1 MQNFFKTGVYAV
13 VLTVVLLAA
22 CERPSSPNFT
32 IEQRSSVPI
41 IKEITYEF
49 LGGKGSLID
58 TTSSSF
64 EDLFAVDGDGLI
76 RIVQEIEFEIGEFDS
91 AIPELEIDPI
101 VIEAEIGELKVDDF
115 DASFESEIGDIE
127 IAAEA
132 SDPIDA
138 EVGTFRAEFSGDGS
152 ASFNEIT
159 QLNPALFPATTPV
172 PAGNSPNIDIVLDV
186 DSFQSAVIES
196 GGMQITFRNELGF
209 QIDQLFTTLISNGNT
224 LASEQETQNIAHNST
239 RTINFDFNDNDLLE
253 VPLSIRIR
261 VTWSNTVMQSEP
273 GDLIVQDA
281 SDNDLIVKSA
291 TADIPQQV
299 ISPETPNIEIN
310 NPNFQF
316 AIAKV
321 ENDPNVNRIRVS
333 LTNNSELPLTNSTFN
348 GLPTIELRNSDNDVI
363 DQLQPF
369 AISGSPG
376 ATSISS
382 GQTGVAEFN
391 LDGQKLTKV
400 LSYSLNAGTAGGA
413 LLTVNS
419 TDVLSISSTTTTLIL
434 AEANSD
440 IDPQSGISLSDEKEV
455 EGDFVN
461 AQVDNGTLS
470 ISFTNDSNIP
480 LNIDNLTF
488 SNAVAFKA
496 KNTGNTFASGSE
508 IGSISNVV
516 IPANSSIVEV
526 IDISGKGISN
536 RIRYDGTAS
545 SPGTAAPTSVNASD
559 VIRTAINGSV
569 TLLSATSI
577 LDPQDFLTDG
587 VISIDAEEFSLTSPE
602 HYVQIKSG
610 LLNFTSINNQID
622 LDIDSLIIEFPDIRR
637 PINNYHPD
645 SILVIRFAGNNRVQ
659 RRSANTP
666 AQLIVDLTNHR
677 IYAANNEIRYFV
689 RAYTENTRISAD
701 PERTVNNTDRLEANV
716 EIQDLKIASARGN
729 VTPKTIRLNSEPETG
744 DSSLDLFNEDVVLLT
759 DISELE
765 ELSNRI
771 SDIKFFNPNLNLSYE
786 TNVGVDTD
794 VFAAILGVSAQGNE
808 VYLRGSTGSPFQVTS
823 NDTVGGF
830 FSRGAPVSS
839 SDLVKFRFSGAENMG
854 SLSPLRTLSFNS
866 DNSNVEDFLSNLPT
880 KIRFV
885 GKALVN
891 PDNNIGFIVDPIDL
905 FTNMGLDVPLNFAT
919 PTNPG
924 VSTDTLDI
932 SLADL
937 PDEDSDTPLKSAR
950 FILSYD
956 NGLPLQLN
964 IAMKF
969 IDANGQLV
977 TEAPLSSN
985 PADGPYV
992 VNAANIDPTSG
1003 FVTTSNRGV
1012 IAFNFS
1018 EDQLKTLNK
1027 TEQLILRI
1035 EFSSTNNQ
1043 EVKLRA
1049 TDTVKIGL
1057 SAEFSNQVRVK

>member
-1 MQNFFKTGVYAV
+1 MQNFFKSGVYAV
-13 VLTVVLLAA
+13 IITVVALVA
-22 CERPSSPNFT
+22 CERPSSPDFK

-41 IKEITYEF
+41 IKGITYEF

-64 EDLFAVDGDGLI
+64 EDLFAIDGDGLI

-115 DASFESEIGDIE
+115 DASFESQIGDIE

-132 SDPIDA
+132 SDPINA
-138 EVGTFRAEFSGDGS
+138 EVGTFRAEFSGSGS
-152 ASFNEIT
+152 ASFNDIT
-159 QLNPALFPATTPV
+159 QLDPALFPANTPV
-172 PAGNSPNIDIVLDV
+172 PAGNSPNIDIALDV
-186 DSFQSAVIES
+186 DSFKSAVIQS

-209 QIDQLFTTLISNGNT
+209 QIDQLFTTLISNGNPLT
-224 LASEQETQNIAHNST
+224 PEQATQNIAHNST
-239 RTINFDFNDNDLLE
+239 RTINFNFNDNDLLE
-253 VPLSIRIR
+253 VPLVIRLR
-261 VTWSNTVMQSEP
+261 VAWSNTNMQSEP
-273 GDLIVQDA
+273 GNLQVQEA
-281 SDNDLIVKSA
+281 TDNDLIVKSA

-299 ISPETPNIEIN
+299 ISPATPNIEIN

-321 ENDPNVNRIRVS
+321 ENDPNVNRIRIS

-348 GLPTIELRNSDNDVI
+348 GLPTIELRNSDNNVI
-363 DQLQPF
+363 DQVQLF

-376 ATSISS
+376 ALSISS

-400 LSYSLNAGTAGGA
+400 LSYALNAGTAGGT

-419 TDVLSISSTTTTLIL
+419 TDVLSISSTTTALIL

-440 IDPQSGISLSDEKEV
+440 IDPQSNISLTDEKEV

-470 ISFTNDSNIP
+470 ISFTNGSNIP
-480 LNIDNLTF
+480 LKIDNLTF
-488 SNAVAFKA
+488 TNAVAFKA
-496 KNTGNTFASGSE
+496 KNTGSSFASGSE
-508 IGSISNVV
+508 IGALTNVV

-526 IDISGKGISN
+526 IDISGRGISN
-536 RIRYDGTAS
+536 RIRYNGTAS
-545 SPGTAAPTSVNASD
+545 SPGTGAPTTVTASD
-559 VIRTAINGSV
+559 VIRTSITGSV
-569 TLLSATSI
+569 SLLSATSI

-587 VISIDAEEFSLTSPE
+587 IITIDAEEFSLKSPD
-602 HYVQIKSG
+602 HYVQIKTG
-610 LLNFTSINNQID
+610 LINFTSINNQID
-622 LDIDSLIIEFPDIRR
+622 LDLDSLIIEFPDIRR
-637 PINNYHPD
+637 PVNNYHPD
-645 SILVIRFAGNNRVQ
+645 SILVIRFAGNERVR

-666 AQLIVDLTNHR
+666 AQLIIDLSNHR
-677 IYAANNEIRYFV
+677 IYANNNEIRYFV
-689 RAYTENTRISAD
+689 RAYTENTRTTSD

-716 EIQDLKIASARGN
+716 QIQDLKIASAIGN
-729 VTPKTIRLNSEPETG
+729 VSPKTIRLNSEPDTG
-744 DSSLDLFNEDVVLLT
+744 DSTLDLFNEDVVLLT

-771 SDIKFFNPNLNLSYE
+771 SDIKFFKPNLNLAYE

-794 VFAAILGVSAQGNE
+794 VFAAIIGVSAQGKE
-808 VYLRGSTGSPFQVTS
+808 VFLKGSPGSSFEITS
-823 NDTVGGF
+823 SDTVGGF
-830 FSRGAPVSS
+830 FSRGALVSK
-839 SDLVKFRFSGAENMG
+839 SDLVKFRFSGSETMG

-866 DNSNVEDFLSNLPT
+866 ENSNVEDFLSNLPT
-880 KIRFV
+880 QIRFV

-891 PDNNIGFIVDPIDL
+891 PNNTVGFIVDPIDL

-932 SLADL
+932 SLSDL
-937 PDEDSDTPLKSAR
+937 PDENSDDPLKSAR
-950 FILSYD
+950 FILSYE

-977 TEAPLSSN
+977 TEAPLSTN
-985 PADGPYV
+985 AADGPYV
-992 VNAANIDPTSG
+992 LNAANVDPLSG
-1003 FVTTSNRGV
+1003 FVTSSNKGI
-1012 IAFNFS
+1012 IAFNFT
-1018 EDQLKTLNK
+1018 EDQLRTLYK

-1035 EFSSTNNQ
+1035 EFSSSNNQ

-1057 SAEFSNQVRVK
+1057 SAEFSNQVSVN